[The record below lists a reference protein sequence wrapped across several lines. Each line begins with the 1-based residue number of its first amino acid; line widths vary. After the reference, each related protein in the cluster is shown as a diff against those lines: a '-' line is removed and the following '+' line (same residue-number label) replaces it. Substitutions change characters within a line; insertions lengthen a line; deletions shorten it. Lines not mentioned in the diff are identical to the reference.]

1 MTEEFVVAFGR
12 DALIHVLMIA
22 SPMLIGGLIVGVTI
36 SIFQSVTQLQ
46 EQTLVFVPK
55 ILAVF
60 VLAMIFTPWMLTHLL
75 EFLVGVLSDIP
86 YYAR

>member
-1 MTEEFVVAFGR
+1 MTEEFVLTFAR
-12 DALIHVLMIA
+12 QALVRVLLIA
-22 SPMLIGGLIVGVTI
+22 SPMLLGGLAVGLTI

-60 VLAMIFTPWMLTHLL
+60 VLALIFMPFMLSQLL
-75 EFLVGVLSDIP
+75 DFLVGVLTNIP
-86 YYAR
+86 GIVP

>member
-1 MTEEFVVAFGR
+1 MTEEFVIAFGR
-12 DALIHVLMIA
+12 DALMRVLLIA
-22 SPMLIGGLIVGVTI
+22 SPMLIGGLIVGLTI

-60 VLAMIFTPWMLTHLL
+60 VLAVIFTPWMLTQLL
-75 EFLVGVLSDIP
+75 EFLVGVLSNIP
-86 YYAR
+86 YYAG

>member
-1 MTEEFVVAFGR
+1 MTEEFVITFGR
-12 DALIHVLMIA
+12 DALFHVLMIA
-22 SPMLIGGLIVGVTI
+22 SPMLIGGLIVGLTI

-60 VLAMIFTPWMLTHLL
+60 VLAVIFAPWMLTHLL
-75 EFLVGVLSDIP
+75 EFLVGVLTNIP
-86 YYAR
+86 YNIQ